1 MNSKKT
7 NNIYKYTIIIII
19 TAFITF
25 ILTSTFVYR
34 FINDDERYYIKNSK
48 TENSSLDQTLTYF
61 KEILDKKYIG
71 EINEEELKESA
82 IKGYIAGLNDPYT
95 EYFTKEEMKEF
106 TEETEGEYVGIGIYT
121 TTDTK
126 QNAIVVLR
134 TIGDSPASKAGL
146 LTGDIIT
153 KVDDEEFTGEQL
165 NEAVKKMKGIA
176 GTNVKITVVRNDKEM
191 EFNIKRENIK
201 ISHVSSNVL
210 NDNIGYI
217 KISSF
222 EGGCSEEFL
231 EKYKEIEKQNIKSL
245 IIDLRFNGGG
255 IVDEALNI
263 AELMVPKDKILLI
276 TKDKTEEED
285 VVKAKK
291 DASIN
296 MPIVVLVNEY
306 SASASEILAGI
317 LKEDINATL
326 IGNTT
331 YGKGVIQTVYPLKDG
346 SGLKITTDEYYTP
359 NHNKIN
365 KVGIQPT
372 IKVEISEELR
382 QITNLPLEQDIQL
395 QKAIEELK

>member
-1 MNSKKT
+1 MSSKKT
-7 NNIYKYTIIIII
+7 NNIYKYAIVIII

-25 ILTSTFVYR
+25 VLTSIFVYH
-34 FINDDERYYIKNSK
+34 FINNDERYYVKNSK
-48 TENSSLDQTLTYF
+48 TENSSLEQTLAYF

-95 EYFTKEEMKEF
+95 EYFTKEEMQEF

-121 TTDTK
+121 IADTSR
-126 QNAIVVLR
+126 NAIVVLR

-153 KVDDEEFTGEQL
+153 KVDDEEFTGETL
-165 NEAVKKMKGIA
+165 NEAVKKMKGVV
-176 GTNVKITVVRNDKEM
+176 GTTVKITILRDDKEM

-201 ISHVSSNVL
+201 ISHVSSDVL
-210 NDNIGYI
+210 DNDIGYI

-231 EKYKEIEKQNIKSL
+231 EKYKEIEKQDIKPL

-276 TKDKTEEED
+276 TKDKTEEEEVIKSKTD
-285 VVKAKK
+285 P
-291 DASIN
+291 SIN
-296 MPIVVLVNEY
+296 MQVVVLINEY

-326 IGNTT
+326 IGTTT

-365 KVGIQPT
+365 QVGIDPT
-372 IKVEISEELR
+372 IKVELSEELR
-382 QITNLPLEQDIQL
+382 QITNLPLEQDLQL